1 MNQKYE
7 IISTELCVK
16 LKRVSKS
23 TFCSTWINI
32 FSVAFERTTPGFLCL
47 THFLLLFVCLF
58 VSPHLTCTQI
68 FQLNVC

>member
-32 FSVAFERTTPGFLCL
+32 FSVVFERRTAGFLCL
-47 THFLLLFVCLF
+47 TPFLLLFVCLF
-58 VSPHLTCTQI
+58 LLI
-68 FQLNVC
+68 